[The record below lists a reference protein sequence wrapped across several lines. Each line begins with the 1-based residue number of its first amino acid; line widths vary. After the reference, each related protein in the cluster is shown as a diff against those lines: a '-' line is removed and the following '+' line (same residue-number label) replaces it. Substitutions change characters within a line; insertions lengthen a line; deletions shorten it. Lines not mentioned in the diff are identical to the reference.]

1 MTSTKRI
8 PRPMPRTEIVY
19 YRELKANL
27 IVQAELIMSI
37 FHPLNYREYVTDVK
51 FEIVHSQGPHIQIW
65 YEGYNYGEDYHD
77 FILCPENYLS
87 MTEDELRAEKKRLEE
102 EEKRKNAE
110 KAAKAKAEKEK
121 REAEKAKKE
130 RDKRYK
136 KYLKLKKEFEERTAE

>member
-1 MTSTKRI
+1 MTYSTKRI
-8 PRPMPRTEIVY
+8 PRPMSRTEIVY

-37 FHPLNYREYVTDVK
+37 FHPLDYREYVTEVK
-51 FEIVHSQGPHIQIW
+51 FEIGHPQGPHIQIW

-102 EEKRKNAE
+102 EA
-110 KAAKAKAEKEK
+110 KEK
-121 REAEKAKKE
+121 REREELEE
-130 RDKRYK
+130 RDRCEYER
-136 KYLKLKKEFEERTAE
+136 LKKKFEGK